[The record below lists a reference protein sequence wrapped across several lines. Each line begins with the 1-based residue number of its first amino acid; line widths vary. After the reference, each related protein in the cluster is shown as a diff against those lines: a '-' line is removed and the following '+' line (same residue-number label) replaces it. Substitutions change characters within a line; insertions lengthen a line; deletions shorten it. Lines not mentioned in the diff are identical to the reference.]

1 MKAVRK
7 SYPTDLSDEQWEIIK
22 PMIPLAKT
30 GGRPRKTDMNEVLN
44 ALLYIVRAGCA

>member
-7 SYPTDLSDEQWEIIK
+7 SYPTDLTDEQWELIK

-30 GGRPRKTDMNEVLN
+30 GDRPRTTEMKEVFN
-44 ALLYIVRAGCA
+44 ALLYRTHLGSF